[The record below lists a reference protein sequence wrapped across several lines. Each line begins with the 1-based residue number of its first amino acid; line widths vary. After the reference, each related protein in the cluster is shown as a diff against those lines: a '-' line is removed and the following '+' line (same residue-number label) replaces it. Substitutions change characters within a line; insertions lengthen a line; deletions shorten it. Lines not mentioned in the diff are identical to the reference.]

1 MPTTPLEPFA
11 RRVGACP
18 ERSRGAPT
26 AQEMAFLARGA
37 AGTETRRAKWRR
49 STMPTP
55 SVCGRPN
62 ASPTG
67 RAFTLVELVTA
78 ASIMTIIMIGVVEIF
93 AVVTQTAAEA
103 EAIHGAYQQMRATL
117 DRLNRDLRG
126 ITPEGYLKITTTTTG
141 GDSNYHSDTLAF
153 VSVGRHS
160 GIYNTDPQKPLR
172 AGAAEIL
179 YTANV
184 TTPTSF
190 LTIDGKTVDPRR
202 GVLARSAWLMGGQ
215 SAGNAAEGE
224 DGAKAAYLGDLYA
237 SLGGTSPLSVNRAQ
251 TKVTPFLPGDTGT
264 PDASIRRVMTTCTSE
279 FFVEYGYD
287 GKNWK
292 HETKTFNPG
301 DSDWPLAIR
310 VTLTVHDPDDR
321 GPLPPGQTRFK
332 GYALQEVFYL
342 GGR

>member
-11 RRVGACP
+11 RWV
-18 ERSRGAPT
+18 SAPT

-55 SVCGRPN
+55 SVRGRPN
-62 ASPTG
+62 ASPSG

-126 ITPEGYLKITTTTTG
+126 ITPEGYIRIDANETTG
-141 GDSNYHSDTLAF
+141 IRGETTPYATYSLTF
-153 VSVGRHS
+153 VSVGRYS
-160 GIYNTDPQKPLR
+160 GIFNDPQDPPLR

-184 TTPTSF
+184 HTPNDF
-190 LTIDGKTVDPRR
+190 LWIDGKQVDHRR
-202 GVLARSAWLMGGQ
+202 GILARSAWLMDGQ
-215 SAGNAAEGE
+215 SDDNAAEDK
-224 DGAKAAYLGDLYA
+224 DGAKASYLGELYA
-237 SLGGTSPLSVNRAQ
+237 SLDGTSPRWVGRTSTRV
-251 TKVTPFLPGDTGT
+251 VPFLPSGT
-264 PDASIRRVMTTCTSE
+264 APPDLSVRRVMTTCTSE
-279 FFVEYGYD
+279 FEVEYGD
-287 GKNWK
+287 GTNFSAPDPGT
-292 HETKTFNPG
+292 TKTFKPG
-301 DSDWPLAIR
+301 DSDWPRAIR

-321 GPLPPGQTRFK
+321 GPLPDSGRFK
-332 GYALQEVFYL
+332 GYALQETFWI
-342 GGR
+342 GAR